1 MPSIAKKYEQ
11 LVLDDDYLTDS
22 LLMTLAWKKSHQYIR
37 TANWYADNFELDLS
51 ALSLLESAQQ
61 WCNDLQKDDLAFK
74 PLELVPA
81 PKQHN
86 WEFKKAGFG
95 SKECLTWQ
103 PINEALDGYNQN
115 ADEIKKITEKPAD
128 IAFSLRPL
136 AHMPIREQSMMTL
149 LMMCIAN
156 QVESRQGDPS
166 TELELVHEKKVV
178 SYGNRLYCRYDEQG
192 NAEHSYG
199 GTTTYSKF
207 FVDNRKFLERPFYF
221 AKKARAELDENHEV
235 FILDVDL
242 AKFFDL
248 VNRKKLCELIKTVAT
263 VEAKTLGE
271 VKHLNKLL
279 VAFET
284 WEWSEQAALEFNKV
298 CKNEEVMSAPKGI
311 PQGLVAGG
319 FLANVY
325 MLGFDE
331 NFRDLIGS
339 VLETATN
346 IADIEVTLVDYCR
359 YVDDMRLVVSATS
372 KTTDTPI
379 SKLDVEKLVIA
390 AIKDVIK
397 KSNLDDLKL
406 NDGKT
411 KIQRYQPRVA
421 GISKEL
427 THIQQKLSGP
437 IAFDESQETLGQLES
452 LLSIVASDQV
462 PEQDDNCVPNRL
474 AQINKSELDVRDDTI
489 KRFAANKISKLLK
502 GIRNFSAHEVDANG
516 NAIAGDWDYL
526 QERLARRL
534 IAAWSYDPSL
544 VLLLKKGLELYPCSR
559 LLEPVLQ
566 QLNKKL
572 IDPETKIQSVA
583 RYCLSEV
590 FRHSAT
596 VIDRL
601 DPKYIPLHAKYDE
614 YFEHL
619 QHQAMLVSHDA
630 GDSGGKF
637 DLLLEQAQ
645 FLLLCRRD
653 SNLEESS
660 SNADHDMIIKL
671 IKGFREVSVDSAMN
685 ASRVAA
691 NVLLAAQLSD
701 DSKSL
706 NRSISCF
713 LAKLTPDDCL
723 AILTKVASQNLNLFI
738 ALIRHARS
746 LGVEWAKKR
755 SIKELAKQYAID
767 RKASSGAL
775 DKISGDKSLLSIIL
789 RGDNPFANEVMLLKL
804 MQALL
809 EEPKQLLEANT
820 NQLIDVIQTK
830 VELEGVTYHGTPQLD
845 LFHANLKVNLVLTE
859 SQSQLSPHLTDVSS
873 EISAIQ
879 KIAICARSALVGN
892 VDWSG
897 FGSSITAKLGYRGIK
912 TSPDKR
918 TLGMMNTP
926 QAIAGESAQVS
937 HWLTTL
943 ISKLLI
949 WPGINVNDQG
959 YTWPNR
965 WTITSFKNLI
975 VQRLSTLEKMYC
987 RHSTMP
993 SLIESVMLDWTEDKR
1008 ELTVAMVQSK
1018 LPRIRDFEDY
1028 GWMLDDKKFRSIH
1041 RRHVAD
1047 VAALVCKHIDAQR
1060 VTDEERNERGQKID
1074 LIVWPE
1080 LSVHRDDM
1088 DILIDLS
1095 RKSHAIIYAG
1105 LVFIE
1110 QEGVQGPNN
1119 CAVWIVPPKANTN
1132 QKELIRFQGKQ
1143 NMMYAEK
1150 GHIQSWRPYQLM
1162 LELKHP
1168 RFPNDTGFILTG
1180 SICYDATD
1188 ISLSADLRDK
1198 SNAYVVCALN
1208 RDVNTFDT
1216 MIDALHYHMFQPVV
1230 LVNSGEYGGSC
1241 AKAPYSEPYHRLI
1254 AHSHGNNQVSINT
1267 FEMNMYDFRRD
1278 DVGKGMKSDKTVK
1291 TQPAG
1296 VMMQKDKK

>member
-1 MPSIAKKYEQ
+1 
-11 LVLDDDYLTDS
+11 
-22 LLMTLAWKKSHQYIR
+22 MTLAWKKSHQYIR

-61 WCNDLQKDDLAFK
+61 WCNDLQQDELTFQ

-86 WEFKKAGFG
+86 WEFKKTEFG
-95 SKECLTWQ
+95 SEECLTWKPKNQ
-103 PINEALDGYNQN
+103 ALDEYNQKP
-115 ADEIKKITEKPAD
+115 EKIKKIIEKPAD

-149 LMMCIAN
+149 LMMCIGN
-156 QVESRQGDPS
+156 QVETRQGGPS
-166 TELELVHEKKVV
+166 TELEFVHEKEVV

-221 AKKARAELDENHEV
+221 AKKARAELDDNHEV
-235 FILDVDL
+235 FILDLDL

-248 VNRKKLCELIKTVAT
+248 VNRKKLCELIKTVGN
-263 VEAKTLGE
+263 VEAKPVGE

-284 WEWSEQAALEFNKV
+284 WEWSELAATEYNKV

-325 MLGFDE
+325 MLEFDE
-331 NFRDLIGS
+331 NLRDLIGNI
-339 VLETATN
+339 LEPTIRNAE
-346 IADIEVTLVDYCR
+346 IEVTLVDYCR
-359 YVDDMRLVVSATS
+359 YVDDMRLVVSVTS
-372 KTTDTPI
+372 TIPDTSI
-379 SKLDVEKLVIA
+379 SKFDVEELVIA
-390 AIKDVIK
+390 AIKEVIK
-397 KSNLDDLKL
+397 ESKLDDLKL
-406 NDGKT
+406 NDAKT

-421 GISKEL
+421 GISREL
-427 THIQQKLSGP
+427 THIQKKLSGP

-452 LLSIVASDQV
+452 LLSIVANDQIL
-462 PEQDDNCVPNRL
+462 EQGDTCTPNRL

-516 NAIAGDWDYL
+516 NVIAGDWDYL

-534 IAAWSYDPSL
+534 IAAWSHDPSL

-559 LLEPVLQ
+559 LLEPVLE

-572 IDPETKIQSVA
+572 IDPEIKIQSVA

-590 FRHSAT
+590 FRHSAA
-596 VIDRL
+596 VIHRL
-601 DPKYIPLHAKYDE
+601 DPKSIPRHAKYDE

-619 QHQAMLVSHDA
+619 QHKAMLVCQDTD
-630 GDSGGKF
+630 DSEGKF

-645 FLLLCRRD
+645 FLLLCRLD

-660 SNADHDMIIKL
+660 SNADHDMIIKF
-671 IKGFREVSVDSAMN
+671 IKGFRDISVDSTVN

-713 LAKLTPDDCL
+713 LEKLRPDVCL
-723 AILTKVASQNLNLFI
+723 AILTKIASQNLTLFI

-746 LGVEWAKKR
+746 LGIEWAKQASTKA
-755 SIKELAKQYAID
+755 LAKQYAID
-767 RKASSGAL
+767 CKASLGPL
-775 DKISGDKSLLSIIL
+775 DKISGEKSLLSIIQ
-789 RGDNPFANEVMLLKL
+789 RSDNPFANEVMLLKL
-804 MQALL
+804 MLSLL

-820 NQLIDVIQTK
+820 SQLIDVRQTK
-830 VELEGVTYHGTPQLD
+830 VALEGASFHRTPQLE
-845 LFHANLKVNLVLTE
+845 LFNTKLTVNLALTE
-859 SQSQLSPHLTDVSS
+859 SQSQLSPHLTGVSFEVS
-873 EISAIQ
+873 VLQ

-892 VDWSG
+892 IDWSG

-926 QAIAGESAQVS
+926 QAIVGESAQVS

-959 YTWPNR
+959 YIWPNQ
-965 WTITSFKNLI
+965 WTIASFKNLI
-975 VQRLSTLEKMYC
+975 VQRLSTLEKC
-987 RHSTMP
+987 
-993 SLIESVMLDWTEDKR
+993 
-1008 ELTVAMVQSK
+1008 TVGTQ
-1018 LPRIRDFEDY
+1018 IC
-1028 GWMLDDKKFRSIH
+1028 
-1041 RRHVAD
+1041 
-1047 VAALVCKHIDAQR
+1047 LV
-1060 VTDEERNERGQKID
+1060 
-1074 LIVWPE
+1074 
-1080 LSVHRDDM
+1080 
-1088 DILIDLS
+1088 
-1095 RKSHAIIYAG
+1095 
-1105 LVFIE
+1105 
-1110 QEGVQGPNN
+1110 
-1119 CAVWIVPPKANTN
+1119 
-1132 QKELIRFQGKQ
+1132 
-1143 NMMYAEK
+1143 
-1150 GHIQSWRPYQLM
+1150 
-1162 LELKHP
+1162 
-1168 RFPNDTGFILTG
+1168 
-1180 SICYDATD
+1180 
-1188 ISLSADLRDK
+1188 
-1198 SNAYVVCALN
+1198 
-1208 RDVNTFDT
+1208 
-1216 MIDALHYHMFQPVV
+1216 
-1230 LVNSGEYGGSC
+1230 
-1241 AKAPYSEPYHRLI
+1241 
-1254 AHSHGNNQVSINT
+1254 
-1267 FEMNMYDFRRD
+1267 
-1278 DVGKGMKSDKTVK
+1278 
-1291 TQPAG
+1291 
-1296 VMMQKDKK
+1296 

>member
-61 WCNDLQKDDLAFK
+61 WCNDLQQDDLAFK

-86 WEFKKAGFG
+86 WEFKKTGFG
-95 SKECLTWQ
+95 SEECLTWQ
-103 PINEALDGYNQN
+103 PKNEALDEYNQN
-115 ADEIKKITEKPAD
+115 SEEFKKNTEKPAD

-156 QVESRQGDPS
+156 QVETRQGDPS
-166 TELELVHEKKVV
+166 TELKLVHEKKVV

-221 AKKARAELDENHEV
+221 AKKARTELDENHEV

-263 VEAKTLGE
+263 VEAKTLGK

-279 VAFET
+279 AAFET
-284 WEWSEQAALEFNKV
+284 WEWSEQAALEFNQV

-325 MLGFDE
+325 MLEFDE

-339 VLETATN
+339 VLKPTTS

-359 YVDDMRLVVSATS
+359 YVDDMRLVVSATP
-372 KTTDTPI
+372 KTPDTPI
-379 SKLDVEKLVIA
+379 SKLDVEKLIIA
-390 AIKDVIK
+390 TIKDVIK
-397 KSNLDDLKL
+397 KSKLYDLKL

-411 KIQRYQPRVA
+411 KIQHYQPRVA

-452 LLSIVASDQV
+452 LLSIVASDRV
-462 PEQDDNCVPNRL
+462 PEQDDTCVPNRL

-572 IDPETKIQSVA
+572 IDPEAKIQSVA

-619 QHQAMLVSHDA
+619 QHQAMLVCNNADVRNSR
-630 GDSGGKF
+630 F
-637 DLLLEQAQ
+637 NLLLEQAQ

-653 SNLEESS
+653 SNLEKSS

-671 IKGFREVSVDSAMN
+671 IKGFREIKPDNQIN
-685 ASRVAA
+685 ASKIAA
-691 NVLLAAQLSD
+691 NVLLAAQFSD
-701 DSKSL
+701 DNKPL
-706 NRSISCF
+706 TRSISC
-713 LAKLTPDDCL
+713 LLDKLKPDVCL
-723 AILTKVASQNLNLFI
+723 SILTKIASQNLTLFI

-746 LGVEWAKKR
+746 LGVEWAKQE
-755 SIKELAKQYAID
+755 SIKKLAKQYAID
-767 RKASSGAL
+767 RKTLLGKL
-775 DKISGDKSLLSIIL
+775 EKISGDKSLLSLIQ
-789 RGDNPFANEVMLLKL
+789 RGDNPYANEVMLLKL
-804 MQALL
+804 MLSLL

-820 NQLIDVIQTK
+820 NQLIDITRTK
-830 VELEGVTYHGTPQLD
+830 VNLEGASYHRTPQLG
-845 LFHANLKVNLVLTE
+845 LFNAKLKVKLELTE

-897 FGSSITAKLGYRGIK
+897 FDSSMTAKLGYRGIK

-926 QAIAGESAQVS
+926 QAIVGESAQVS

-959 YTWPNR
+959 YTWPNQ

-1028 GWMLDDKKFRSIH
+1028 GWMLDDKKFRSFH

-1047 VAALVCKHIDAQR
+1047 VAALVRKHIDAQR

-1119 CAVWIVPPKANTN
+1119 CAVWIVPTKANTN

-1198 SNAYVVCALN
+1198 SNAYVVCSLN

-1267 FEMNMYDFRRD
+1267 FEMNMFDFRRD
-1278 DVGKGMKSDKTVK
+1278 NVGKGMKSDKTTK
-1291 TQPAG
+1291 TEPAG
-1296 VMMQKDKK
+1296 VMMQKDRT

>member
-1 MPSIAKKYEQ
+1 MPNIAKKYEQ
-11 LVLDDDYLTDS
+11 LVLEDDYLTDS

-51 ALSLLESAQQ
+51 ALSLLESAKQ
-61 WCNDLQKDDLAFK
+61 WCSDLQKDELTFQ

-86 WEFKKAGFG
+86 WEFKKTGF
-95 SKECLTWQ
+95 SSEECLTWK
-103 PINEALDGYNQN
+103 PKNKALDEYNQN
-115 ADEIKKITEKPAD
+115 SEEIKKITEKPAD

-149 LMMCIAN
+149 LMMCIGN
-156 QVESRQGDPS
+156 QVETRQGDPC
-166 TELELVHEKKVV
+166 TELEFVHEKKVV

-221 AKKARAELDENHEV
+221 AKKARTELDDNHEV
-235 FILDVDL
+235 FILDLDL

-248 VNRKKLCELIKTVAT
+248 VNRKKLCELIKTVAS
-263 VEAKTLGE
+263 VETKPVGE

-279 VAFET
+279 AAFEA
-284 WEWSEQAALEFNKV
+284 WEWSEQAAIEFNNV

-325 MLGFDE
+325 MLEFDE

-339 VLETATN
+339 ILEPTIR

-359 YVDDMRLVVSATS
+359 YVDDMRLVVSATP
-372 KTTDTPI
+372 KVTDTPI
-379 SKLDVEKLVIA
+379 SKFDVEELVIA
-390 AIKDVIK
+390 TIKEVIK
-397 KSNLDDLKL
+397 KSKLNDLKL

-437 IAFDESQETLGQLES
+437 IAFDESQETLGQIES

-462 PEQDDNCVPNRL
+462 PEQDDTCTPNRL

-502 GIRNFSAHEVDANG
+502 GIRNFSAHEVDTNG
-516 NAIAGDWDYL
+516 DAIAGDWDYL

-534 IAAWSYDPSL
+534 IAAWSHDPSL

-559 LLEPVLQ
+559 ILEPVLD

-572 IDPETKIQSVA
+572 AEPELKIQAVA

-590 FRHSAT
+590 FRHSAI

-619 QHQAMLVSHDA
+619 QHHAMMVCHDV
-630 GDSGGKF
+630 GDSGGNF

-653 SNLEESS
+653 SNLEERST
-660 SNADHDMIIKL
+660 NADHDMIIKL
-671 IKGFREVSVDSAMN
+671 IKGFREISFDSTLN
-685 ASRVAA
+685 ASRIAA

-701 DSKSL
+701 DNKLL
-706 NRSISCF
+706 NRSVSCV
-713 LAKLTPDDCL
+713 LAKLPPDVCL
-723 AILTKVASQNLNLFI
+723 DILTKIASQNLSLFI

-746 LGVEWAKKR
+746 LSVEWAKQA
-755 SIKELAKQYAID
+755 SIKVLAKQYAID
-767 RKASSGAL
+767 RKALLGPL
-775 DKISGDKSLLSIIL
+775 EKISGDKSLLSIIQ
-789 RGDNPFANEVMLLKL
+789 RVDNPFANEVMLLKL
-804 MQALL
+804 MLSLL

-830 VELEGVTYHGTPQLD
+830 VALEDISYHRTPQQE
-845 LFHANLKVNLVLTE
+845 LFNSKLKVSLALTE
-859 SQSQLSPHLTDVSS
+859 SQSHLSPHLAGESP

-879 KIAICARSALVGN
+879 KIAICARTALVGN
-892 VDWSG
+892 LDWSG
-897 FGSSITAKLGYRGIK
+897 FGSSIPTKLGYRGIK
-912 TSPDKR
+912 TSQDKR
-918 TLGMMNTP
+918 SLGMMNTP
-926 QAIAGESAQVS
+926 QSIFGESAQVS

-959 YTWPNR
+959 YTWPNQ
-965 WTITSFKNLI
+965 WTINSVKNLI
-975 VQRLSTLEKMYC
+975 DQRLSILEKMYC
-987 RHSTMP
+987 THSKMP
-993 SLIESVMLDWTEDKR
+993 SLIESVTLDWNTDKR

-1018 LPRIRDFEDY
+1018 LPRINDFDCD
-1028 GWMLDDKKFRSIH
+1028 WMLNDIKFRSIH

-1060 VTDEERNERGQKID
+1060 VTDEERNERGKKID

-1088 DILIDLS
+1088 DILIALS

-1105 LVFIE
+1105 LVYIE
-1110 QEGVQGPNN
+1110 QEGVKGPNN

-1143 NMMYAEK
+1143 NMMSAEK
-1150 GHIQSWRPYQLM
+1150 DHIQPWRPYQLM

-1168 RFPNDTGFILTG
+1168 RFPNDSGFMLTG
-1180 SICYDATD
+1180 AICYDATD

-1198 SNAYVVCALN
+1198 SNAYIVCALN
-1208 RDVNTFDT
+1208 KDVNTFDT

-1296 VMMQKDKK
+1296 VMMQEDKE

>member
-1 MPSIAKKYEQ
+1 MPRIEQKYEK
-11 LVLDDDYLTDS
+11 LALNDEYLTDS
-22 LLMTLAWKKSHQYIR
+22 LLMALAWKKSHHYIR

-51 ALSLLESAQQ
+51 ALSLLENAQQ
-61 WCNDLQKDDLAFK
+61 WCNNLQQDELVFQ

-81 PKQHN
+81 PKQHG
-86 WEFKKAGFG
+86 WGFIKPD
-95 SKECLTWQ
+95 SDFDECLVWQ
-103 PINEALDGYNQN
+103 PNNQPLDEYNQKS
-115 ADEIKKITEKPAD
+115 AKDKKGIKKPAD

-136 AHMPIREQSMMTL
+136 AHMPIREQSMMSL

-156 QVESRQGDPS
+156 QVETRQGDPS
-166 TELELVHEKKVV
+166 IELEFVHEKKVV

-221 AKKARAELDENHEV
+221 AEKARNELDGGNEV
-235 FILDVDL
+235 FIIDLDF

-248 VNRKKLCELIKTVAT
+248 VNRKKLCELIKNVANDG
-263 VEAKTLGE
+263 AKPSGE
-271 VKHLNKLL
+271 FKHCDKLL
-279 VAFET
+279 SAFEN
-284 WEWSEQAALEFNKV
+284 WEWSEQAIYEFDKV
-298 CKNEEVMSAPKGI
+298 CKNEKVTSAPKGI

-325 MLGFDE
+325 MLEFDE
-331 NFRDLIGS
+331 NLRELIGHE
-339 VLETATN
+339 LEHASC
-346 IADIEVTLVDYCR
+346 IGDVEVSLVDYCR

-372 KTTDTPI
+372 KVPDTSI
-379 SKLDVEKLVIA
+379 SKYDVEKLVITI
-390 AIKDVIK
+390 IKDVII
-397 KSNLDDLKL
+397 KSKLDDLKL
-406 NDGKT
+406 NDDKT

-427 THIQQKLSGP
+427 TQIQQKLSGP
-437 IAFDESQETLGQLES
+437 IAFDESQETLGQLEA
-452 LLSIVASDQV
+452 LLSMVSSNLV
-462 PEQDDNCVPNRL
+462 PEQGEGCIANKL
-474 AQINKSELDVRDDTI
+474 AQIEKSQLDVRDDTI
-489 KRFAANKISKLLK
+489 KRFAANKIAKLLK
-502 GIRNFSAHEVDANG
+502 GIRNFSAHDVDANG

-534 IAAWSYDPSL
+534 IALWSHDPSL

-559 LLEPVLQ
+559 LLKPILE

-572 IDPETKIQSVA
+572 ADPELKIQSVA

-590 FRHSAT
+590 FRHSAI

-601 DPKYIPLHAKYDE
+601 DLKYIPLHAKYDE

-619 QHQAMLVSHDA
+619 QHQAMLVCYEVDDTGSN
-630 GDSGGKF
+630 F
-637 DLLLEQAQ
+637 NLLLEQAQ

-653 SNLEESS
+653 SNLEKRAT
-660 SNADHDMIIKL
+660 NTDHDMIIKF
-671 IKGFREVSVDSAMN
+671 IKGFREISPKIPVN
-685 ASRVAA
+685 ADHISA
-691 NVLLAAQLSD
+691 NVLLAAQFSD
-701 DSKSL
+701 DNKSL
-706 NRSISCF
+706 NRSVSCF
-713 LAKLTPDDCL
+713 LAKLTPDVCL
-723 AILTKVASQNLNLFI
+723 AILTKVASQNLSLFI

-746 LGVEWAKKR
+746 LGVEWTKQE
-755 SIKELAKQYAID
+755 SIKALAKQYAID
-767 RKASSGAL
+767 RKASLGPL
-775 DKISGDKSLLSIIL
+775 DKIIGDKSLLSIIQ

-804 MQALL
+804 MLSLL
-809 EEPKQLLEANT
+809 EEPKQLLKADT
-820 NQLIDVIQTK
+820 NQLIDVIQTT
-830 VELEGVTYHGTPQLD
+830 VALEGASYHCTPQQE
-845 LFHANLKVNLVLTE
+845 LFNAQLNVNLALTE
-859 SQSQLSPHLTDVSS
+859 SQAQLSSHLTGESP

-892 VDWSG
+892 IDWSG
-897 FGSSITAKLGYRGIK
+897 FGSSIPTKLGYRGIK
-912 TSPDKR
+912 TSQDKR

-926 QAIAGESAQVS
+926 QSIVGDSAQVS

-959 YTWPNR
+959 YIWPNQ
-965 WTITSFKNLI
+965 WTIASVKKLI

-987 RHSTMP
+987 TQSKMP
-993 SLIESVMLDWTEDKR
+993 SLIESVTLDWLTDKR

-1018 LPRIRDFEDY
+1018 LPRISDFDS
-1028 GWMLDDKKFRSIH
+1028 GWLLDDSKFRSIH
-1041 RRHVAD
+1041 RRHVAA

-1060 VTDEERNERGQKID
+1060 VTDEERNERGKKID

-1088 DILIDLS
+1088 DILIALS

-1110 QEGVQGPNN
+1110 QEGVKGPNN

-1143 NMMYAEK
+1143 NMMSAEQ
-1150 GHIQSWRPYQLM
+1150 GHIESWRPYQLM

-1168 RFPNDTGFILTG
+1168 RFPNEAGFMLTG

-1208 RDVNTFDT
+1208 KDVNTFDS

-1267 FEMNMYDFRRD
+1267 FEMNMFDFRRD
-1278 DVGKGMKSDKTVK
+1278 NVGEGMKSNKTTK

-1296 VMMQKDKK
+1296 VMMYKDKK